1 MLGWTGVTKTEQAGV
16 SGLGRFWGLATWKLT
31 QRGRGQIGTGETQPA
46 GRIGPLAEIQEF
58 GQSLRSQIHISLTI
72 VSPARNTD
80 RLGFVFLGNDH

>member
-1 MLGWTGVTKTEQAGV
+1 MDGCYENRTSRRFRNLADSGGAGK
-16 SGLGRFWGLATWKLT
+16 SEPAKCS
-31 QRGRGQIGTGETQPA
+31 QRAESA
-46 GRIGPLAEIQEF
+46 PLAEIQEF